1 MARRPSRPPSASE
14 TNSSPE
20 ADALPAVAGAD
31 RTEKLKIP
39 AQAAPAPAPRVHK
52 SARAESVILFAELR
66 NFTRMSEML
75 EPDRVLALA
84 DQFFECAARAV
95 LAHDGETWAVHN
107 DSLMA
112 AFRQGSPA
120 EKARAA
126 VRAAQQLVGEFD
138 AIVQVWQGEY
148 GLRTAI
154 ALGMHRGDAVYG
166 EAGPIGHRCPVVFGD
181 CVSIAERLV
190 HRARAGELVLSDA
203 VMGVVSVAELELD
216 AQPLPPLELHNRPSI
231 RIYGVLRDDRL
242 DFT

>member
-1 MARRPSRPPSASE
+1 MARQSQNRAE
-14 TNSSPE
+14 
-20 ADALPAVAGAD
+20 
-31 RTEKLKIP
+31 
-39 AQAAPAPAPRVHK
+39 
-52 SARAESVILFAELR
+52 RAESVILIAELR

-84 DQFFECAARAV
+84 DQFFECAAHAV
-95 LAHDGETWAVHN
+95 AANGGESMAVHN

-112 AFRQGSPA
+112 VFRNA
-120 EKARAA
+120 AVAHTARAA
-126 VRAAQQLVGEFD
+126 VRTAKQLFGEFD
-138 AIVQVWQGEY
+138 VVVQAWEREY

-154 ALGMHRGDAVYG
+154 ALGVHRGEAVYG
-166 EAGPIGHRCPVVFGD
+166 EAGPAAQRNAVVFGD

-203 VMGVVSVAELELD
+203 LMGVISVAELELD

-242 DFT
+242 DFTS

>member
-1 MARRPSRPPSASE
+1 
-14 TNSSPE
+14 
-20 ADALPAVAGAD
+20 VAKQSQTRA
-31 RTEKLKIP
+31 E
-39 AQAAPAPAPRVHK
+39 
-52 SARAESVILFAELR
+52 RAESVILIAELR

-95 LAHDGETWAVHN
+95 GANGGESMAVHN

-112 AFRQGSPA
+112 VFRNA
-120 EKARAA
+120 AVADTARAA
-126 VRAAQQLVGEFD
+126 VRTAKQLFGEFD
-138 AIVQVWQGEY
+138 VVVQAWEREY

-154 ALGMHRGDAVYG
+154 ALGVHRGEAVYG
-166 EAGPIGHRCPVVFGD
+166 EAGPAAQRNAVVFGD

-203 VMGVVSVAELELD
+203 LMGVISVAELELD

-242 DFT
+242 DFTS